1 MKALAIFVVLLRA
14 IGPATH
20 KVMGMADWRAAA
32 EAEGFR
38 MPETYLATGN
48 MIVEATGT
56 ISEVAKRMDDVVGRC
71 GLGAGNKAFV
81 RKPATL
87 RRLVKANPFPDAIA
101 GRPSQVGI
109 HFMSAAR
116 PDFKWLD
123 EYEGDEPIHIEGNHV
138 IIDYGD
144 AEGQSLRLAGLIE
157 KRSGAATARN
167 WNTLNGLAQRATER
181 ERKSRE

>member
-1 MKALAIFVVLLRA
+1 MAVFVVLLRA

-20 KVMGMADWRAAA
+20 KIMGMADWRAAA
-32 EAEGFR
+32 EAEGFEG
-38 MPETYLATGN
+38 PETYLATGN

-56 ISEVAKRMDDVVGRC
+56 VSEVAKRMDSVVQRC

-87 RRLVKANPFPDAIA
+87 RRLVKANPFPDAA
-101 GRPSQVGI
+101 AQRPSQIGI
-109 HFMSAAR
+109 HFMAAAR
-116 PDFKWLD
+116 PDFGWIDDYLD
-123 EYEGDEPIHIEGNHV
+123 EEPIHIEGNHV
-138 IIDYGD
+138 IVDYGD
-144 AEGQSLRLAGLIE
+144 AKGQSLRLSGLIE

-167 WNTLNGLAQRATER
+167 WNTLKGLAQRATER